1 MKTLSIQEQK
11 DVIEGNVKNY
21 LERTKVENF
30 PKPSEVK
37 IPIFCGHK
45 VAKELKEEYIKKGW
59 GIKEKGNITY
69 LLFIPEK

>member
-37 IPIFCGHK
+37 FPFF
-45 VAKELKEEYIKKGW
+45 AAIKLQK
-59 GIKEKGNITY
+59 N
-69 LLFIPEK
+69 